1 MRSQIVGASPLLD
14 NQLLAHSF
22 PLWRRCRPVNYFLAL
37 FENRWCACG
46 TMFKDLL
53 EEVSQ
58 GEGEERASA
67 ATWPDFR
74 NVCQLMA
81 TAVRVV
87 KTSFVSAGTS
97 IPFFFVLSSAAVSR
111 PHHDTL
117 QH

>member
-1 MRSQIVGASPLLD
+1 M
-14 NQLLAHSF
+14 N
-22 PLWRRCRPVNYFLAL
+22 FLAL

-58 GEGEERASA
+58 EEGEERASA

-87 KTSFVSAGTS
+87 KTSFVSAGRAIS
-97 IPFFFVLSSAAVSR
+97 FFPFSAAPAGPGPPPPPAPPPS
-111 PHHDTL
+111 PLPPPAPAPIITPPAA
-117 QH
+117 

>member
-1 MRSQIVGASPLLD
+1 M
-14 NQLLAHSF
+14 N
-22 PLWRRCRPVNYFLAL
+22 FLAL

-87 KTSFVSAGTS
+87 KTSFVSAGRAV
-97 IPFFFVLSSAAVSR
+97 FFFSVVAAPAGLAPPPR
-111 PHHDTL
+111 PAPVAAPPPAPPAAPRPPPP
-117 QH
+117 